1 MVDMIQFHKTGGFTL
16 SELFLTAYDGSILGP
31 IAKVLGWFMDKIY
44 ILLAKVGVENIAV
57 TIIVFTFFI
66 YLCMF
71 PLTYKQQKFAVL
83 TRKMQPEMKAIQD
96 KYKGKKDQ
104 ASMQA
109 QQNETTALYDKYG
122 ISPTGSCIYMLI
134 QMPILF
140 ALYRVFYNV
149 PAYISSVKNIFTE
162 LVNGIVATDGFAKTM
177 QAVFDESGIKTLN
190 PTFTGADSSVISD
203 SIIDVLYK
211 LPQSGWD
218 ALSSSFSGLTDLINN
233 PHAALDKVNYLFVL
247 NISETPVNLIKSA
260 WTSDSKNFGIIIC
273 ALLIPVVSYLSQML
287 NIKLTPTS
295 TEGQSEQMAQQ
306 MKTMNLMMPLMS
318 LFIAFS
324 VPVGLGLY
332 WIAGAVVR
340 IIQQYFLNKHFEKI
354 DLESIIEKNKEK
366 AAAKAEKR
374 GIRQAQIYE
383 AARMSTKNSS
393 MADKANL
400 VNGESEALKKADE
413 FRAKASNGSLA
424 SKANL
429 VKEFNE
435 MNNK

>member
-1 MVDMIQFHKTGGFTL
+1 M
-16 SELFLTAYDGSILGP
+16 SELLLTAYNGSILGP
-31 IAKVLGWFMDKIY
+31 IAKVLGWIMDKIY
-44 ILLAKVGVENIAV
+44 IFLASLGIENIAL
-57 TIIVFTFFI
+57 TIFVFTIFI
-66 YLCMF
+66 YFCMF

-104 ASMQA
+104 ASMQK
-109 QQNETTALYDKYG
+109 QQEETQALYDKYG
-122 ISPTGSCIYMLI
+122 ISPAGSCGYMII

-149 PAYISSVKNIFTE
+149 PAYISSVKGVFTN
-162 LVNGIVATDGFAKTM
+162 LVNGIIATDGFASKM
-177 QAVFDESGIKTLN
+177 QTVFDESGIKNLS
-190 PTFTGADSSVISD
+190 PDFTSTDTSVVSD
-203 SIIDVLYK
+203 SIVDVLYK
-211 LPQSGWD
+211 LPTSGWE
-218 ALSSSFSGLTDLINN
+218 LLTQSFPDLTNSVESVVSQLRHI
-233 PHAALDKVNYLFVL
+233 NYLFVL
-247 NISETPVNLIKSA
+247 NISDTPLNLIKDA
-260 WTSDSKNFGIIIC
+260 WADNKNFGIIIC
-273 ALLIPVVSYLSQML
+273 ALLIPIFSYLSQML

-318 LFIAFS
+318 LFICFT

-332 WIAGAVVR
+332 WIAGALVR
-340 IIQQYFLNKHFEKI
+340 CVQQFFLNKHFEKI
-354 DLESIIEKNKEK
+354 DLESIIEKNKDK
-366 AAAKAEKR
+366 AAKKAEKR

-383 AARMSTKNSS
+383 AARMSTKSNS

-400 VNGESEALKKADE
+400 VKENEDALKKADE
-413 FRAKASNGSLA
+413 LRSNASSGSLA

>member
-1 MVDMIQFHKTGGFTL
+1 M
-16 SELFLTAYDGSILGP
+16 SELLLTAYNGSILGP

-44 ILLAKVGVENIAV
+44 ILLSALGFQSIAL

-66 YLCMF
+66 YICMF
-71 PLTYKQQKFAVL
+71 PLTYQQQKFAVL
-83 TRKMQPEMKAIQD
+83 QRKMQPEMKAIQD

-109 QQNETTALYDKYG
+109 QQNEIQSLYDKYG
-122 ISPTGSCIYMLI
+122 ISQVGSCGFMLI

-149 PAYISSVKNIFTE
+149 PAYISSVKNIFTD
-162 LVNGIVATDGFAKTM
+162 LVSGIMATDGFANKM
-177 QAVFDESGIKTLN
+177 QGVFENSGVKNLN
-190 PTFTGADSSVISD
+190 PTFSGSDTSVISD

-211 LPQSGWD
+211 LPTSGWEAVTASFPD
-218 ALSSSFSGLTDLINN
+218 LASSVDTVVAKLERI
-233 PHAALDKVNYLFVL
+233 NYLFML
-247 NISETPVNLIKSA
+247 NISDTPLNLIKDGWSA
-260 WTSDSKNFGIIIC
+260 SNKNFALIVC
-273 ALLIPVVSYLSQML
+273 ALLIPVFSYLSQL
-287 NIKLTPTS
+287 ANIKLTPTS

-400 VNGESEALKKADE
+400 VNSESEALKKADE
-413 FRAKASNGSLA
+413 FRAKANSNSLA
-424 SKANL
+424 AKANL

>member
-1 MVDMIQFHKTGGFTL
+1 M
-16 SELFLTAYDGSILGP
+16 SELFLTAYNGSILGP

-44 ILLAKVGVENIAV
+44 ILLAAIGIENIAL
-57 TIIVFTFFI
+57 TIIIFTFFI

-104 ASMQA
+104 VSMQA
-109 QQNETTALYDKYG
+109 QQNETQALYDKYG
-122 ISPTGSCIYMLI
+122 ISPTGSCVYMLI

-162 LVNGIVATDGFAKTM
+162 LVNGIVATDGYAATM
-177 QAVFDESGIKTLN
+177 QNIFDESGIKN
-190 PTFTGADSSVISD
+190 IQPNFSSDDISVVSD

-211 LPQSGWD
+211 LPASGWD
-218 ALSSSFSGLTDLINN
+218 MISSNFPALSSSVDTVVAKLEKI
-233 PHAALDKVNYLFVL
+233 NYLFAL
-247 NISETPVNLIKSA
+247 NISDTPLNLIKA
-260 WTSDSKNFGIIIC
+260 GWASDTKNFGIIIC
-273 ALLIPVVSYLSQML
+273 ALLIPVFSYLTQMA
-287 NIKLTPTS
+287 NIKLTPQS

-318 LFIAFS
+318 LFICFS

-340 IIQQYFLNKHFEKI
+340 CVQQYFLNKHFEKI

-383 AARMSTKNSS
+383 AARMSTKSS
-393 MADKANL
+393 TMADKANL
-400 VNGESEALKKADE
+400 VNNNAETLSKADDL
-413 FRAKASNGSLA
+413 RAHAVSGSLA

-435 MNNK
+435 KNNK

>member
-1 MVDMIQFHKTGGFTL
+1 MN
-16 SELFLTAYDGSILGP
+16 ELLLTAYGGSILGP
-31 IAKVLGWFMDKIY
+31 IAKVLGWCMDKIY
-44 ILLAKVGVENIAV
+44 VLLASLGIENIAL
-57 TIIVFTFFI
+57 TIFIFTIFI

-83 TRKMQPEMKAIQD
+83 TRKMQPEMKKIQD
-96 KYKGKKDQ
+96 KYKGSKDQ
-104 ASMQA
+104 ATMQK
-109 QQNETTALYDKYG
+109 QQEETQALYDKYG

-162 LVNGIVATDGFAKTM
+162 LVNGIMATDGFADTM
-177 QAVFDESGIKTLN
+177 QNIFTDSKIRTIN
-190 PTFTGADSSVISD
+190 PVFTGADTSVISD

-211 LPQSGWD
+211 LPTSGWD
-218 ALSSSFSGLTDLINN
+218 TLATKFSDLGDLIANTQHN
-233 PHAALDKVNYLFVL
+233 LDKVNYLFVL
-247 NISETPVNLIKSA
+247 NISETPMNLIKNG
-260 WTSDSKNFGIIIC
+260 WTADSKDFLLIIC
-273 ALLIPVVSYLSQML
+273 ALLIPVCSYLSQML
-287 NIKLTPTS
+287 NIKLTPQATD
-295 TEGQSEQMAQQ
+295 GQSEQMAAQ

-318 LFIAFS
+318 LFICFS

-332 WIAGAVVR
+332 WIAGALVRVV
-340 IIQQYFLNKHFEKI
+340 QQYFLNKHFEKI
-354 DLESIIEKNKEK
+354 DLESIIEKNKDK

-383 AARMSTKNSS
+383 AARMSTKSS
-393 MADKANL
+393 M
-400 VNGESEALKKADE
+400 
-413 FRAKASNGSLA
+413 A

-429 VKEFNE
+429 VKDNEDALKNADDLRAKAGANSLAAKANLVRDFNE

>member
-1 MVDMIQFHKTGGFTL
+1 M
-16 SELFLTAYDGSILGP
+16 SELLLTAYDGSILGP

-44 ILLAKVGVENIAV
+44 ILLASIGIENIAL
-57 TIIVFTFFI
+57 TIVIFTIFI

-109 QQNETTALYDKYG
+109 QQSETQALYDKYG
-122 ISPTGSCIYMLI
+122 ISPTGSCVYMLI

-149 PAYISSVKNIFTE
+149 PAYISSVKNVFTE
-162 LVNGIVATDGFAKTM
+162 LVNGIMATDGFATTM
-177 QAVFDESGIKTLN
+177 QNIFDESGVKNLR
-190 PTFTGADSSVISD
+190 PTFTGSDTTVISD

-211 LPQSGWD
+211 LPSAGWEAVTSNFP
-218 ALSSSFSGLTDLINN
+218 ALASSVDTVVAKLEKI
-233 PHAALDKVNYLFVL
+233 NYLFVL
-247 NISETPVNLIKSA
+247 NISDTPLNLIKDGWSA
-260 WTSDSKNFGIIIC
+260 DTKNFGLIIC
-273 ALLIPVVSYLSQML
+273 ALLIPVCSYLSQMA

-318 LFIAFS
+318 LFICFS

-383 AARMSTKNSS
+383 AARMSTKIDS
-393 MADKANL
+393 MYSKTSVESDDAD
-400 VNGESEALKKADE
+400 ALKKADE
-413 FRAKASNGSLA
+413 FRSKASSGSLA